1 MPGSEDR
8 PLTLDRDSLVRLV
21 APDFRLPGGEVHVWR
36 VSLDSLFFHH
46 RNFLKTLTLDE
57 LLQAQ
62 RLRSEVEQLRFV
74 ARRGF
79 LRIILGCYL
88 EVAPG
93 EVNIRYSQL
102 GKPQLS
108 NKAKGGLR
116 FSLAHSGQEALY
128 AFSHHREVGVD
139 IERLRTVEDAANI
152 VQKNFSAVDALHYQS
167 TPVEGRPRAL
177 LRLWTSHD
185 ALFKA
190 RGGKLAVPMLDYSQ
204 GWSQQAPPVS
214 GKAGTE
220 TKNRWRWQGWSIEEL
235 DLSPSYV
242 GTVAAQGY
250 DWRLCILHLLIP

>member
-8 PLTLDRDSLVRLV
+8 PLTLDRDSLTRLV

-36 VSLDSLFFHH
+36 VSLDSLFFYH

-79 LRIILGCYL
+79 LRVILGCYM

-93 EVNIRYSQL
+93 DVNIRYSQH

-116 FSLAHSGQEALY
+116 FSVAHSGHEALY

-139 IERLRTVEDAANI
+139 IERLRTVENAANV
-152 VQKNFSAVDALHYQS
+152 VQKNFSAFDALQFQS
-167 TPVEGRPRAL
+167 APAAERTRVL
-177 LRLWTSHD
+177 FRLWTSHD

-204 GWSQQAPPVS
+204 GWLQQAPPAP
-214 GKAGTE
+214 GKPVTDS
-220 TKNRWRWQGWSIEEL
+220 KNRWRWQGWSIQEL
-235 DLSPSYV
+235 DLSPGYV
-242 GTVAAQGY
+242 GAVAAQGY